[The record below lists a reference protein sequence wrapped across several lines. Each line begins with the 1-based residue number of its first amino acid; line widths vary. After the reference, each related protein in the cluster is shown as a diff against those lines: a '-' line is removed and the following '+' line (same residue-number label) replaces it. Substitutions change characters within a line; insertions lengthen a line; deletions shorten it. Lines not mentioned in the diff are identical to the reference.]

1 MLRYILV
8 MLTIAAICSGC
19 STLSKKGALE
29 QVAKD
34 WSMTIRASQ
43 IIPVYPLTEDLQ
55 PGDIFLV
62 QVPIDRQQEIY
73 KQKGFLP
80 LDNMICRVD
89 PQGYKDFY
97 RNSFFTGRRR
107 NLILPKD
114 WLTTNPVWSLAP
126 TAKFPTYSF
135 SVKRGGGFNLAVP
148 VQGVPIGLSLLGGDA
163 AYGSIVIADAK
174 TYGVDVIS
182 LEKDVRDWA
191 RKNQDFLANFS
202 PSEQKQNYLRVVSR
216 VYLTGKLNISIQS
229 GRSVSAG
236 VSAGASKPVNL
247 VVPGVGPDAEKNTM
261 ETYTK
266 NLDKLNGMLE
276 EALKKIKISDK
287 VDQLMP
293 GGTVKVVAAS
303 SNSISL
309 DETFLRPVVIGYL
322 GFDMQIRPGGE
333 LGPPIPTHAILSREV
348 KYPNLSFVSSAD
360 LHRAYSTLKRKDGD
374 TEAKR
379 LVGELDKLANHL
391 PEKYPCNIYGFVDEK
406 GTLGV
411 LYNTE
416 KEISEKT
423 RDFSTVTAYRA
434 KLVRSIEVLNE
445 AIAKKI
451 GVGLQEHLKCNED
464 ALMALNEGLNEHFP
478 LLRQTIDYANKLRY
492 GG

>member
-1 MLRYILV
+1 MLRYILIG
-8 MLTIAAICSGC
+8 LTVTTILGGC
-19 STLSKKGALE
+19 CGLSKQTELE
-29 QVAKD
+29 RVAKD

-73 KQKGFLP
+73 AQKGFLP
-80 LDNMICRVD
+80 LDNMIHRVD

-97 RNSFFTGRRR
+97 RNSFFGGLDFT
-107 NLILPKD
+107 LPKD
-114 WLTTNPVWSLAP
+114 WLTAKPVWSLAP

-135 SVKRGGGFNLAVP
+135 SVKRGGGFNLALP
-148 VQGVPIGLSLLGGDA
+148 MQGVPIGLSLLGGDA
-163 AYGSIVIADAK
+163 AGGTIVIADAK

-191 RKNQDFLANFS
+191 GQNQEFLANFS
-202 PSEQKQNYLRVVSR
+202 PSEGKQNYLRVVSR

-229 GRSVSAG
+229 GRSLSGG
-236 VSAGASKPVNL
+236 VSAGASKPVDL

-276 EALKKIKISDK
+276 EVLKKIKVTG
-287 VDQLMP
+287 VDQFIP

-309 DETFLRPVVIGYL
+309 DETFLRPVAIGYL
-322 GFDMQIRPGGE
+322 GFDMQIGPGGE

-348 KYPNLSFVSSAD
+348 KYPSLSFVSSAD
-360 LHRAYSTLKRKDGD
+360 LHKAYSTLKRKDGD
-374 TEAKR
+374 KEAKR
-379 LVGELDKLANHL
+379 LVEDLNKLADHL
-391 PEKYPCNIYGFVDEK
+391 PEKYSCNIYGFGDEQ
-406 GTLGV
+406 GTLNIQFRVGEKI
-411 LYNTE
+411 TE
-416 KEISEKT
+416 RG

-434 KLVRSIEVLNE
+434 KLVRSIEVLKE
-445 AIAKKI
+445 AISKKI
-451 GVGLQEHLKCNED
+451 GMGLQEHLKCNED
-464 ALMALNEGLNEHFP
+464 ALMALNGGLNENFQ
-478 LLRQTIDYANKLRY
+478 LLRQAIDYANKLRY

>member
-8 MLTIAAICSGC
+8 MLTIIAIFSGC
-19 STLSKKGALE
+19 STLSKQGELE
-29 QVAKD
+29 RVARD
-34 WSMTIRASQ
+34 WAMTIRASQ

-73 KQKGFLP
+73 AQKGFLP

-97 RNSFFTGRRR
+97 RNSFFTGS

-114 WLTTNPVWSLAP
+114 WLTANPVWSLAP

-191 RKNQDFLANFS
+191 RKNQEFLANFS
-202 PSEQKQNYLRVVSR
+202 PGEGKQNYLRVVSR

-229 GRSVSAG
+229 GRSFSAG

-276 EALKKIKISDK
+276 EALKKIKING
-287 VDQLMP
+287 VDQFMP

-322 GFDMQIRPGGE
+322 GFDMQIGPGGE
-333 LGPPIPTHAILSREV
+333 IGPPIPTYAILSREV
-348 KYPNLSFVSSAD
+348 KYPNLSYVSSAD
-360 LHRAYSTLKRKDGD
+360 LHRTYSTLKKWKDRD
-374 TEAKR
+374 KEAER
-379 LVGELDKLANHL
+379 LVNELNGLAIHL
-391 PEKYPCNIYGFVDEK
+391 PEKYPCNIYGFADDQ
-406 GTLGV
+406 GTLKV
-411 LYNTE
+411 QFKVDDMIT
-416 KEISEKT
+416 KEVP
-423 RDFSTVTAYRA
+423 DFSMVTAYRA
-434 KLVRSIEVLNE
+434 KLVRSIEVLKE
-445 AIAKKI
+445 AIANKI
-451 GVGLQEHLKCNED
+451 GTGLREHLKCNED
-464 ALMALNEGLNEHFP
+464 ALIALNEGLNEHFQF
-478 LLRQTIDYANKLRY
+478 LRRAIDYANKLNY

>member
-1 MLRYILV
+1 MSRYILM
-8 MLTIAAICSGC
+8 MLTIIAIFSGC
-19 STLSKKGALE
+19 STLSRQSELE
-29 QVAKD
+29 HVAKD

-73 KQKGFLP
+73 AQKGFLP

-97 RNSFFTGRRR
+97 RNSFFTGSD
-107 NLILPKD
+107 LILPKD
-114 WLTTNPVWSLAP
+114 WLTVNPAWSLAP

-191 RKNQDFLANFS
+191 RKNQEFLSNFS
-202 PSEQKQNYLRVVSR
+202 PSDGRQNYLRVVSR

-229 GRSVSAG
+229 GRSGSAG

-261 ETYTK
+261 EAYTK
-266 NLDKLNGMLE
+266 NVNTLNTMLE

-309 DETFLRPVVIGYL
+309 DETFLRPVAIGYL
-322 GFDMQIRPGGE
+322 GFDMRIGPGGE

-374 TEAKR
+374 KEAKR
-379 LVGELDKLANHL
+379 MVEELDKLTDHL
-391 PEKYPCNIYGFVDEK
+391 PEKYPCNIYGFADEQGPLK
-406 GTLGV
+406 IQFRVGEKI
-411 LYNTE
+411 TE
-416 KEISEKT
+416 RG

-434 KLVRSIEVLNE
+434 KLVRSIEVLKE

-451 GVGLQEHLKCNED
+451 GMGLQEHLKCNED
-464 ALMALNEGLNEHFP
+464 AFMALNGGLNEHFP
-478 LLRQTIDYANKLRY
+478 LLRQAIDYANKLRY